1 MKQKKIGTTLYVFE
15 TSAYEITR
23 DTDAKEICIQQENL
37 EAFIKINQA
46 IADKMKPYN
55 YRLLT
60 VQKTIW
66 ADYINAPDVYSITL
80 TGDSGEFVEV
90 SADQADAGEAIT
102 ITPKTGYTVAN
113 VNVTSSDVEITA
125 GETNWTFTMPE
136 KDVVLLA
143 AIDTHLISTEG
154 DTEAVTVSDNQ
165 AKAGD
170 VVTITPTQR
179 FSTVDVEL
187 SSDEVNFNTG
197 ESGWTFV
204 MPDEDVAISVTIKSY
219 NITTA
224 GDSSYITVGNSA
236 KVGNTVS
243 VTPTNGAT
251 MNTISIVVSGG
262 VEVTAGAEAYTF
274 TMPSNDVSVTATLA
288 SHTITTA
295 GDDTYISV
303 SNSAKLGD
311 TVEVT
316 PANGASVDN
325 ISIAVSGGVEVT
337 KGVSSYTF
345 TMPNNDVTVTATL
358 ASFNISTAGDSS
370 YISAPSSAKMF
381 STVEVTPINGGDM
394 SSVSI
399 TVSGDIPVTTGTTSY
414 TFTMPANDVTVTA
427 TYVEP
432 HHDYSQ
438 DYLTFTAV
446 TPSTFTF
453 TEAGGGSRLEYSLD
467 NGTTWTS
474 LASATASPTV
484 NTDETIIWRG
494 QRTSSVA
501 GIGHFSSTGR
511 FIVSGNILSLTSGD
525 NFRNVTTLVG
535 LGNGVF
541 KELFKNCLE
550 MTNAEN
556 LVLPATTLVNSCYQS
571 MFEGC
576 TSLTTAPTLPA
587 TTLTNFCYQEMFSGC
602 TSLTTAPTLPS
613 TTLANNCYYK
623 MFYACSSLTTAPSTL
638 PATTL
643 TDRCYKEMFSGC
655 RNLSEITCLA
665 TDISAADC
673 TTGWVSGV
681 NASGTFYKNSSMQD
695 WTTGNNGIPSGWTVQ
710 DAA

>member
-37 EAFIKINQA
+37 EAFIKLNQA

-90 SADQADAGEAIT
+90 SAEQADAGETIT

-143 AIDTHLISTEG
+143 AIDSHLISTEG

-204 MPDEDVAISVTIKSY
+204 MPDEDVTISVTIKSY

-236 KVGNTVS
+236 KVGSTVS

-274 TMPSNDVSVTATLA
+274 TMPGNDVSVTATLA

-316 PANGASVDN
+316 PTNGATMSTL
-325 ISIAVSGGVEVT
+325 SIAISGVT
-337 KGVSSYTF
+337 VTAGVSSYTF
-345 TMPNNDVTVTATL
+345 TMPNDDITITATL

-370 YISAPSSAKMF
+370 YITAPVSAKMF
-381 STVEVTPINGGDM
+381 STVEVTPTNGADM

-414 TFTMPANDVTVTA
+414 TFTMPANDITVTA

-438 DYLTFTAV
+438 DYLTFT
-446 TPSTFTF
+446 TSEPSTFKF
-453 TEAGGGSRLEYSLD
+453 VEAGSGNSLEYSLD
-467 NGTTWTS
+467 NGTTWTA
-474 LASATASPTV
+474 LASDTASPTV

-494 QRTSSVA
+494 QRTPA
-501 GIGHFSSTGR
+501 YLLGIGTFSSTGS
-511 FIVSGNILSLTSGD
+511 FVASGNVLSLLHGD

-535 LGNGVF
+535 SGNNVF
-541 KELFKNCLE
+541 KELFKNCSL

-556 LVLPATTLVNSCYQS
+556 LALVATTLVNSCYYG
-571 MFEGC
+571 MFDGC

-587 TTLTNFCYQEMFSGC
+587 PTLATSCYQS
-602 TSLTTAPTLPS
+602 
-613 TTLANNCYYK
+613 
-623 MFYACSSLTTAPSTL
+623 MFYS
-638 PATTL
+638 
-643 TDRCYKEMFSGC
+643 C

-665 TDISAADC
+665 TNISANSC
-673 TTGWVSGV
+673 TTNWLANV
-681 NASGTFYKNSSMQD
+681 AAKGTFIKSAYMTSWSRGSD
-695 WTTGNNGIPSGWTVQ
+695 GTPYGWSVI